1 MLTEASIRGLIRNGG
16 VFKDVEGS
24 TPKEVFE
31 NLCAMADLP
40 DCFDK
45 KNLVEELSEREKIL
59 STAVGNGIAIP
70 HPRKSLVDEDANQL
84 MMVCYLKTP
93 IAMSAP
99 DERKVSVM
107 FVLLT
112 KSSQFH
118 LQTLSNLARLIHD
131 DSFRKFLDT
140 KPDAESLIEK
150 ISATLQKK

>member
-1 MLTEASIRGLIRNGG
+1 MLTESSINGLIRNGG

-24 TPKEVFE
+24 TPEQIFK
-31 NLCAMADLP
+31 NLCNLADLP
-40 DCFDK
+40 ASFDK
-45 KNLVEELSEREKIL
+45 EKLASELTEREKIL

-70 HPRKSLVDEDANQL
+70 HPRKSLVAEESDQM

-93 IAMSAP
+93 IDMSAP

-118 LQTLSNLARLIHD
+118 LQTLSELARLIHD
-131 DSFRKFLDT
+131 DEFKKFLET
-140 KPDAESLIEK
+140 KPDMEALISK
-150 ISATLQKK
+150 INEILLNR

>member
-1 MLTEASIRGLIRNGG
+1 MLSESSISGLIRNGG

-31 NLCAMADLP
+31 NLCAQIDFPAS
-40 DCFDK
+40 FDK

-70 HPRKSLVDEDANQL
+70 HPRKSLVVEEENQM

-93 IAMSAP
+93 IEMSAP

-118 LQTLSNLARLIHD
+118 LQTLSELARLIHD
-131 DSFRKFLDT
+131 ADFRKFLDT
-140 KPDAESLIEK
+140 KPDMEVLIEK
-150 ISATLQKK
+150 IKEILLNR